1 MNFLVMIFAIW
12 SKIEKKYTIHDQF
25 SVTSF
30 TVSVKLWHKKS
41 DFSTVF
47 KITIDEMFFMK
58 NHASFWNHHMWEHFH
73 FLFLKLSFWFDET
86 LYIFTFLSETVKKKT
101 TFFVKLTK
109 LCRVKFKPNN
119 SKILVF
125 QFGHE
130 ILWPVLCKKWGFSC
144 KPHLFLFFI
153 VAQFHVK
160 TGWNWWFFFCFIW
173 LKKWNWL
180 MVSWVKLA

>member
-1 MNFLVMIFAIW
+1 MNFLVMIFATW

-30 TVSVKLWHKKS
+30 TVSVKLWQKKS

-73 FLFLKLSFWFDET
+73 FFFWNCHFGSMKLSTFSLFWVK
-86 LYIFTFLSETVKKKT
+86 LWKKKK
-101 TFFVKLTK
+101 TFFVKLS
-109 LCRVKFKPNN
+109 CREAYRYYMVC
-119 SKILVF
+119 
-125 QFGHE
+125 HE

-160 TGWNWWFFFCFIW
+160 
-173 LKKWNWL
+173 LAKK
-180 MVSWVKLA
+180 

>member
-1 MNFLVMIFAIW
+1 MTKSETGKKKWSSFMKLDQFQKKSENHFSFFFRTCNRLHLKSGMNFLVMIFAIW

-73 FLFLKLSFWFDET
+73 FFFRNCHFGSMKLSTFSLFWVK
-86 LYIFTFLSETVKKKT
+86 LWKKKT
-101 TFFVKLTK
+101 
-109 LCRVKFKPNN
+109 
-119 SKILVF
+119 
-125 QFGHE
+125 
-130 ILWPVLCKKWGFSC
+130 
-144 KPHLFLFFI
+144 LFL
-153 VAQFHVK
+153 
-160 TGWNWWFFFCFIW
+160 WN
-173 LKKWNWL
+173 
-180 MVSWVKLA
+180 

>member
-1 MNFLVMIFAIW
+1 MNFLVIIFQVW
-12 SKIEKKYTIHDQF
+12 SKNWKKCIIHDQF

-30 TVSVKLWHKKS
+30 TVSVKLWHIKR
-41 DFSTVF
+41 DFSTSF
-47 KITIDEMFFMK
+47 KITLDERFFTK
-58 NHASFWNHHMWEHFH
+58 YHASFWNHPRWEHFH
-73 FLFLKLSFWFDET
+73 FFLWNWHFGSMKLT
-86 LYIFTFLSETVKKKT
+86 NIFTFLCETVKQIH
-101 TFFVKLTK
+101 FFLWNCER
-109 LCRVKFKPNN
+109 LIFFAENDFN
-119 SKILVF
+119 YVF

-130 ILWPVLCKKWGFSC
+130 ILWSVLCKKWGFSC